1 MRQDQ
6 RVAGWRRGAWAPQGE
21 RPTPDVGRGRGAAR
35 RPTRGLPPT
44 RAPLPRLARHE
55 APSAARRPRGGG
67 TAGGTKAGPQRRSC
81 EEAVGGSRQASRVAR
96 GGNRRQRRVQSAP
109 RLVQRHDHRAGRPSR
124 VTLGVRVWTGRAC
137 GRRRSLQQD
146 QSTLP
151 GWHPAHKTQRTDTP
165 TAARILPACAAVA
178 LTRLTQAAGGAIL
191 RRRTP
196 LAGGQE
202 DLLPRLGVGTAL

>member
-1 MRQDQ
+1 MFSHRSLLCTVLGREPHSILTWSGDFFFSWQFNRLCLSLNAYAPRAALTPPRGRGPRQRPAAAPRGAALDLVRHDQ
-6 RVAGWRRGAWAPQGE
+6 RVAGWRRGARAPQGE
-21 RPTPDVGRGRGAAR
+21 RPPPDVGRGRGAAR

-55 APSAARRPRGGG
+55 APSTR
-67 TAGGTKAGPQRRSC
+67 
-81 EEAVGGSRQASRVAR
+81 
-96 GGNRRQRRVQSAP
+96 
-109 RLVQRHDHRAGRPSR
+109 
-124 VTLGVRVWTGRAC
+124 
-137 GRRRSLQQD
+137 
-146 QSTLP
+146 P
-151 GWHPAHKTQRTDTP
+151 GWPPAHKTQRPDTP
-165 TAARILPACAAVA
+165 TAARILPAWAAVA